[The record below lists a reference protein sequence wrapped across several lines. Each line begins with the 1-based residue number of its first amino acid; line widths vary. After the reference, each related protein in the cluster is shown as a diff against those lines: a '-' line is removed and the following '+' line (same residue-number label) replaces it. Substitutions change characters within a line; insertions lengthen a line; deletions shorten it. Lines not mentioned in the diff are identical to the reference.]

1 MAKREI
7 ERTVQ
12 PSVLDRLTDDNPR
25 SATDPRVS
33 YAESLELFRAGVK
46 RDLEWLL
53 NTRRTPD
60 PASPDFTELSRSIF
74 NYGVP
79 DITSVS
85 ADSPHA
91 RAQLLRD
98 IEATLSLFEPRLEN
112 VRISLIEQE
121 GEARRRELRFVVE
134 ATLRLDPT
142 PENIV
147 FDTVLHY
154 SSGEIEV
161 SRGSRTGTP
170 GLSVSGS
177 PTHA

>member
-12 PSVLDRLTDDNPR
+12 PSVLDRLTDDDPR
-25 SATDPRVS
+25 SPADPRIS
-33 YAESLELFRAGVK
+33 YLESLRQFKGAVQ

-53 NTRRTPD
+53 NTRRTPT
-60 PASPDFTELSRSIF
+60 PAPEEMTELARSVY

-79 DITSVS
+79 DITSLS
-85 ADSPHA
+85 SDSPAA

-98 IEATLSLFEPRLEN
+98 VESTLAIFEPRLEN
-112 VRISLIEQE
+112 VQISMVEQD

-142 PENIV
+142 PEQVV
-147 FDTVLHY
+147 FDTVLHF
-154 SSGEIEV
+154 SSGQIEV
-161 SRGSRTGTP
+161 NNASVATAGSA
-170 GLSVSGS
+170 
-177 PTHA
+177 HA